1 GLPEEIREKLFKPF
15 SSTKENGTGIGLSIS
30 KSIVEEHGGH
40 IHFYDNKPTGA
51 IFMFT
56 LPTHNRGVVYER

>member
-1 GLPEEIREKLFKPF
+1 MREKLFKPF

-30 KSIVEEHGGH
+30 KSNVEEHGGH

-56 LPTHNRGVVYER
+56 LPTHNRGAVYER